1 MEMDPKILLK
11 VVEMYGTPIYIYDED
26 IIRKNYRVFLSAFK
40 SLYKKTKVLYAYKA
54 NTNLAICRILQQ
66 EGAGADVVSIGE
78 LEAALKVGVKPRQI
92 IFTNNS
98 KTDEDLKN
106 ALESNVI
113 INIDSK
119 DELSMVNRIAG
130 KSGKKARIS
139 FRVNPS
145 VDPKT
150 HPRIATGLKESK
162 FGLHIENNIAF
173 EGYRIAKELDNL
185 EVVGIHTH
193 IGSQITDMTA
203 FKDATEKVME
213 FTKKL
218 KNELDIELEFV
229 DLGGGLGISYREEID
244 ANPDSLAN
252 TVVPVFK
259 EYLNDLGYDLELWL
273 EPGRYLVGNA
283 GILICRVN
291 SIKETPYKKFVN
303 VDTGFNTLIRP
314 AMYNAYHKI
323 RVLNRWDQVAEEE
336 YDIAGNICESGDIFA
351 KNRKLPR
358 VEEGDLIAILDAGAY
373 GFAMSSQYNSR
384 PRPAEVLLWGK
395 TVEVIRER
403 ETYEDLFRNQKIP
416 KDLLE

>member
-173 EGYRIAKELDNL
+173 EGYRMAKELDNL

-229 DLGGGLGISYREEID
+229 DLGGGLGIS
-244 ANPDSLAN
+244 
-252 TVVPVFK
+252 
-259 EYLNDLGYDLELWL
+259 
-273 EPGRYLVGNA
+273 
-283 GILICRVN
+283 
-291 SIKETPYKKFVN
+291 
-303 VDTGFNTLIRP
+303 
-314 AMYNAYHKI
+314 
-323 RVLNRWDQVAEEE
+323 
-336 YDIAGNICESGDIFA
+336 
-351 KNRKLPR
+351 
-358 VEEGDLIAILDAGAY
+358 
-373 GFAMSSQYNSR
+373 
-384 PRPAEVLLWGK
+384 
-395 TVEVIRER
+395 
-403 ETYEDLFRNQKIP
+403 
-416 KDLLE
+416 